1 MSTELR
7 PIYLGMQF
15 AEQFAGWELQRCTV
29 EGKENLTAWFAHK
42 GAEHQ
47 LALINKGEAPIQV
60 QLTGVG
66 GAYRAG
72 HSMRLSGPALD
83 AKQGVVLAEVK
94 APAGSAFFVRGYTA
108 LLLRWK

>member
-1 MSTELR
+1 
-7 PIYLGMQF
+7 MQF
-15 AEQFAGWELQRCTV
+15 AEQFAGWDLQRCTV

-60 QLTGVG
+60 QLTGAG

-72 HSMRLSGPALD
+72 HAICLSAPALD

-94 APAGSAFFVRGYTA
+94 ALRVAPFSSAATRHCCSVGSKTTRHSRD
-108 LLLRWK
+108 L